1 MQKSNSDNNLLLNTT
16 LVLLLKLVF
25 HLIGDLWEN
34 KLFYKLK
41 QNTYFTVA
49 LTWSWEIRV
58 ENKTV
63 MFASYVF
70 NILLIEAYNPYIR
83 DLFNMGSII
92 KVIRRSGGKSCCYFL
107 HSTVLDFRVIKTN
120 QPVWYWVQD

>member
-1 MQKSNSDNNLLLNTT
+1 MQKSNSENNLLLNTT
-16 LVLLLKLVF
+16 LVLLLILVF

-41 QNTYFTVA
+41 QNNTYFSVA

-63 MFASYVF
+63 MFASHVF
-70 NILLIEAYNPYIR
+70 NILLIE
-83 DLFNMGSII
+83 
-92 KVIRRSGGKSCCYFL
+92 V
-107 HSTVLDFRVIKTN
+107 
-120 QPVWYWVQD
+120 

>member
-1 MQKSNSDNNLLLNTT
+1 MQKPNSENNLLLNTT

-34 KLFYKLK
+34 KLFYKWK
-41 QNTYFTVA
+41 QNNIYFTAA

-63 MFASYVF
+63 MFASHVF
-70 NILLIEAYNPYIR
+70 NKLLIEVYNPYKR
-83 DLFNMGSII
+83 DLFNMRSI
-92 KVIRRSGGKSCCYFL
+92 KLIRRRGGKSCCCFL